1 MSNEK
6 TIVPEERTARV
17 DNAYEEKTKVIGRSA
32 QTDDYGEKTVK
43 VGAQPQADGEKTVL
57 VGRGRSA
64 SSGSGE
70 ADPVTGWLVVVQGP
84 GRGNFVKLGLGLN
97 TIGRG
102 SNQRVSL
109 NFGDEVISRENHAV
123 VTYDPR
129 GRKFYLQHGGGTNLT
144 YIGDEPVLQ
153 PRELLSGEEIS
164 IGKTVLKFV
173 AFCGSGFDWEMADAA
188 KSP

>member
-32 QTDDYGEKTVK
+32 QADDYGEKTVK

-57 VGRGRSA
+57 VGRGRST